1 MAVRSNTFRMRII
14 QTADQ
19 SFRIHAI
26 STRELMNPPRRV
38 SAMKELEYAARRLHK
53 EIAARDTEIER
64 LRTENERLRAVVR
77 SMGGDPR

>member
-1 MAVRSNTFRMRII
+1 
-14 QTADQ
+14 
-19 SFRIHAI
+19 
-26 STRELMNPPRRV
+26 
-38 SAMKELEYAARRLHK
+38 MKELEYAARRLHK